1 MFEFFKRRK
10 QLKALNEILNLWYNA
25 CTIEINPEYLF
36 EPRPK
41 LGSVCF
47 FIGSIDSFCQSL
59 GFSDEKFLEIAL
71 NFFKDKNF
79 YKFDE
84 IASAVLL
91 NYFGNNQRVKFATD
105 NMKIGMDASRDWYN
119 SSFLSTTPLERFANL
134 IREWNRKPN
143 LEGEELFLL
152 IKNK

>member
-1 MFEFFKRRK
+1 MFGYFKKRR
-10 QLKALNEILNLWYNA
+10 QLKALYKILDLWYNA
-25 CTIEINPEYLF
+25 CISEVNSKDLF

-47 FIGSIDSFCQSL
+47 FIGSIDSVCQSL

-71 NFFKDKNF
+71 NFFKEKTF

-91 NYFGNNQRVKFATD
+91 NYFGKNQRVKFASD
-105 NMKIGMDASRDWYN
+105 NMKIGMDAYRDWYN
-119 SSFLSTTPLERFANL
+119 SAFLSTTPLDRFSSL
-134 IREWNRKPN
+134 IREWNRKPS
-143 LEGEELFLL
+143 LEGDELFLFL
-152 IKNK
+152 KR